1 MFENWNEAK
10 NVLMEGLSST
20 HKEILDPLL
29 ENQKPV
35 KRSPIPS
42 ASSVDGSPELPIG

>member
-29 ENQKPV
+29 ENQKSYI
-35 KRSPIPS
+35 RSIIEN
-42 ASSVDGSPELPIG
+42 DGGWGCPKNFR